1 MKSLAEIYEQM
12 ERCQFTQVTEPNIF
26 QDAVKYKERYDAMD
40 EEIKAL
46 EKHKTWEL
54 VDLPDNKE
62 VVGLKWVYKTK
73 YRFDGSIKKYKVR
86 LVAKGYMQREGIDFE
101 ETFAP
106 AARFDTIRTVLALAT
121 HNKWCVY
128 QFDVKSAF
136 LNGVLDEEVYVWEME
151 AVETLIDGF
160 SLRLEHTLPRMR
172 RWTMH
177 KRPRNFV
184 KTISDLEAN
193 IRSGKAQVLEV
204 SETTDDEAQTDYM
217 VGVDFD
223 MSVGPQFIPLMEM
236 EMKEKNESLDDEDD
250 GDDSD
255 DGDDGGDGDDEAP
268 TRKITVK
275 RKALKKK
282 KKVIGEEEAEEIS
295 LNH

>member
-1 MKSLAEIYEQM
+1 MMTTTSTVEELSYD
-12 ERCQFTQVTEPNIF
+12 RGYLTQGREAQSIHDQLF
-26 QDAVKYKERYDAMD
+26 QA
-40 EEIKAL
+40 IQQ
-46 EKHKTWEL
+46 
-54 VDLPDNKE
+54 LPY
-62 VVGLKWVYKTK
+62 KWVVLNSDCAQCTVEGNYGRWCNRERVVYVIAWQKSKIWT
-73 YRFDGSIKKYKVR
+73 
-86 LVAKGYMQREGIDFE
+86 EGILYGYRSMFW
-101 ETFAP
+101 
-106 AARFDTIRTVLALAT
+106 RTLRHYKHAVCEKCKRHLGNVLAWRRRPRFEIV
-121 HNKWCVY
+121 HN
-128 QFDVKSAF
+128 
-136 LNGVLDEEVYVWEME
+136 VWEME